1 MRIDLLDHM
10 GCDLTIANSAR
21 CSFDKQSSLDEND
34 NLRVEDIRLINYLAK
49 HKHWTPF
56 SHATASF
63 RVTMPIYVARQ
74 LAKHQI
80 GGSVN
85 EVSRRYVDS
94 DPVFDIPKGW
104 RKKAENVK
112 QGSSDECIR
121 VDKALQSEIDKF
133 FESAELLYKD
143 LLMMGVC
150 PEQARAVLPL
160 CTETTWV
167 WTGSLYFFARVCNLR
182 LDPHAQRE
190 TAEVARA
197 IDKHME
203 KLFPVSWTA
212 LRNRHD

>member
-1 MRIDLLDHM
+1 MRIDILDHM
-10 GCDLTIANSAR
+10 GNDLTVANSAR
-21 CSFDKQSSLDEND
+21 CSFDKQSDLDD
-34 NLRVEDIRLINYLAK
+34 NGYLRTEDIRLINYLAK

-56 SHATASF
+56 SHATVSF
-63 RVTMPIYVARQ
+63 RVTMPIFVARQ

-94 DPVFDIPKGW
+94 DPVFDIPKKW
-104 RKKAENVK
+104 RKRAENVK
-112 QGSSDECIR
+112 QGSSDECIV
-121 VDKALQSEIDKF
+121 VDTALKSEIDKF

-190 TAEVARA
+190 TAEVAMA
-197 IDKHME
+197 IDRHMNN
-203 KLFPVSWTA
+203 LFPISWAA
-212 LRNRHD
+212 LRKRND

>member
-1 MRIDLLDHM
+1 MRIDILDHM
-10 GCDLTIANSAR
+10 GNDLTVANSAR
-21 CSFDKQSSLDEND
+21 CSFDKQSDLDD
-34 NLRVEDIRLINYLAK
+34 NGYLRTEDIRLINYLAK

-56 SHATASF
+56 SHATVSF
-63 RVTMPIYVARQ
+63 RVTMPIFVARQ

-94 DPVFDIPKGW
+94 DPVFDIPKKW
-104 RKKAENVK
+104 RKRAENVK
-112 QGSSDECIR
+112 QGSSDECIV
-121 VDKALQSEIDKF
+121 VDTALKSEIDKF

-190 TAEVARA
+190 TAEVAMA
-197 IDKHME
+197 IDRHMNN
-203 KLFPVSWTA
+203 LFPISWAA
-212 LRNRHD
+212 LRKRNE

>member
-1 MRIDLLDHM
+1 M
-10 GCDLTIANSAR
+10 GNDLTVANSAR
-21 CSFDKQSSLDEND
+21 CSFDKQSDLDD
-34 NLRVEDIRLINYLAK
+34 NGYLRTEDIRLINYLAK

-56 SHATASF
+56 SHATVSF
-63 RVTMPIYVARQ
+63 RVTMPIFVARQ

-94 DPVFDIPKGW
+94 DPVFDIPKKW
-104 RKKAENVK
+104 RKRAENVK
-112 QGSSDECIR
+112 QGSSDECIV
-121 VDKALQSEIDKF
+121 VDTALKSEIDKF

-190 TAEVARA
+190 TAEVAMA
-197 IDKHME
+197 IDRHMNN
-203 KLFPVSWTA
+203 LFPISWAA
-212 LRNRHD
+212 LRKRND

>member
-10 GCDLTIANSAR
+10 GNDLTIANSAR
-21 CSFDKQSSLDEND
+21 CSFDKQSDLDD
-34 NLRVEDIRLINYLAK
+34 NGYLRTEDIRLINYLAK

-56 SHATASF
+56 SHATVSF
-63 RVTMPIYVARQ
+63 RVTMPIFVARQ

-94 DPVFDIPKGW
+94 DPVFDIPKKW
-104 RKKAENVK
+104 RKRAENVK
-112 QGSSDECIR
+112 QGSSDECIN
-121 VDKALQSEIDKF
+121 VDTALQSEIDKF

-197 IDKHME
+197 IDRHMD
-203 KLFPVSWTA
+203 KLFPISWAA
-212 LRNRHD
+212 LRKRHD

>member
-1 MRIDLLDHM
+1 MRIDLLDYM
-10 GCDLTIANSAR
+10 GNDLAIANSAR
-21 CSFDKQSSLDEND
+21 CSFDKMSSLDD
-34 NLRVEDIRLINYLAK
+34 NGDLRFEDIRLINYLAK
-49 HKHWTPF
+49 NKHWTPF
-56 SHATASF
+56 SHATVSF

-74 LAKHQI
+74 LAKHQV
-80 GGSVN
+80 GASVN

-94 DPVFDIPKGW
+94 DPVFDIPTNW
-104 RKKAENVK
+104 RKKAANVK

-121 VDKALQSEIDKF
+121 MDTALQSEIDKF

-190 TAEVARA
+190 TAEVAA
-197 IDKHME
+197 VIDKHMG
-203 KLFPVSWTA
+203 KLFPVSWAA
-212 LRNRHD
+212 LRGE

>member
-10 GCDLTIANSAR
+10 GNDLTIANSAR
-21 CSFDKQSSLDEND
+21 CSFDKQSDLDD
-34 NLRVEDIRLINYLAK
+34 NGYLRTEDIRLINYLAK

-56 SHATASF
+56 SHATVSF
-63 RVTMPIYVARQ
+63 RVTMPIFVARQ

-94 DPVFDIPKGW
+94 DPVFDIPKKW
-104 RKKAENVK
+104 RKRAENVK

-121 VDKALQSEIDKF
+121 MDTSLKSEIDKF

-190 TAEVARA
+190 TAEVAMA
-197 IDKHME
+197 IDRHMNN
-203 KLFPVSWTA
+203 LFPISWAA
-212 LRNRHD
+212 LRKRND